1 MGSIGKYMD
10 YSMSVVLILWT
21 FVGLISVAKSE
32 YMYSDG
38 SVGDLCMN
46 MTPPGIPEHNAGSPY
61 TIELLHSVMYY
72 NTSTPVRSKYIK
84 IFLFSYFVLD
94 SFN

>member
-38 SVGDLCMN
+38 SVRDLCMN
-46 MTPPGIPEHNAGSPY
+46 MTPDTREDIAMSPY
-61 TIELLHSVMYY
+61 TIEFVDSVMYY
-72 NTSTPVRSKYIK
+72 NTYTPVRSKYIK

>member
-1 MGSIGKYMD
+1 MGSTGKYVN

-46 MTPPGIPEHNAGSPY
+46 KTPPGIPQDNEMSPY
-61 TIELLHSVMYY
+61 TIEIVDSVMYY
-72 NTSTPVRSKYIK
+72 NTSAPVRSKYIRV
-84 IFLFSYFVLD
+84 FPMLY
-94 SFN
+94 